1 MNVFDVPKGWNC
13 VPIWTIATRK
23 DRKGYP
29 DAELLSVYREF
40 GVIKKSDRDDNH
52 NVESEDLSSYKF
64 VKNGDLVL
72 NKMKTWQGS
81 LGVSPYEGIVS
92 PAYYVCELDQNV
104 HRPYIH
110 YLLRSAPYIAMYGSR
125 SKGIRVGQWDLPY
138 EEFREIPVLLPP
150 IKEQLRIAD
159 LLTEVLDNKINIIV
173 KGIKHYQNLIEELWI
188 SSTTELFNTITE
200 RVPLKYIYYVQN
212 GNSLSAEFIAENNL
226 LTTDGIDFIATKDV
240 DTYSGVNMES
250 EIKIPEFLRLQF
262 RIASKGS
269 VLICSEGGSAGKK
282 FAVTN
287 RDVHYGNKLFSCTP
301 RNELSADILYYFFHT
316 QEFRNS
322 FNSRMNGMIGGISKE
337 DFRNILV
344 PHISSEQFEGL
355 RIKMDNGLKQ
365 YLMLNSKL
373 EKLLGLLEEYKTSL
387 MTELVTGTRS
397 VA

>member
-23 DRKGYP
+23 NRKGYS

-52 NVESEDLSSYKF
+52 NVESEDLSTYKF
-64 VKNGDLVL
+64 VKKGDLVL

-104 HRPYIH
+104 YGPYIH

-150 IKEQLRIAD
+150 IEEQLRIAD
-159 LLTEVLDNKINIIV
+159 LLTDVLDNKINIIV
-173 KGIKHYQNLIEELWI
+173 KSIKHYQTLIEELWI
-188 SSTTELFNTITE
+188 SSTTELFNTIIE

-212 GNSLSAEFIAENNL
+212 GNSLSSEFIAENNL
-226 LTTDGIDFIATKDV
+226 LNTDGIDFIATKDV
-240 DTYSGVNMES
+240 DTYAGVNMES
-250 EIKIPEFLRLQF
+250 EIKIPEFLRPQF
-262 RIASKGS
+262 RIASKGA

-316 QEFRNS
+316 QEFKNS

-337 DFRNILV
+337 DFGNILV
-344 PHISSEQFEGL
+344 PKISTEQFEDL
-355 RIKMDNGLKQ
+355 RINMDFGLKQ
-365 YLMLNSKL
+365 FLMLNSKL
-373 EKLLGLLEEYKTSL
+373 EKLLGLFEEYKTSL